1 MLLLEFTFE
10 CELKEEEEFPE
21 GELLEAAPT
30 PLEPVPSG
38 SFRPFILEPQPD
50 GIPPP

>member
-10 CELKEEEEFPE
+10 WELKDEEEFPE
-21 GELLEAAPT
+21 GEVLEAPT
-30 PLEPVPSG
+30 PFEPVPSG